1 MQTNFKQEQ
10 RRKRIEKS
18 LKNNLKKRKVFQYK
32 VNKKFKN
39 NK

>member
-1 MQTNFKQEQ
+1 MQIDLKKNQ
-10 RRKRIEKS
+10 RHQRVEKA

>member
-1 MQTNFKQEQ
+1 MQLNLKKNQ
-10 RRKRIEKS
+10 RILRTERA

>member
-1 MQTNFKQEQ
+1 MQVILKKQQ
-10 RRKRIEKS
+10 RCQRVEKA